1 MQVQDI
7 MQRKVAIADP
17 NMTIRDVARKMRADN
32 IGALPVGENDRLVG
46 MVTDRDIVMRAVADN
61 RTPGNT
67 VVRDVMSEGVSY
79 CFEDDDAEAAAQ
91 IMARDQIRRL
101 PVLNRDKRLAGVI
114 ALADLGRSEGRV
126 AQDALQGISEATDKE
141 RRSGHGS

>member
-46 MVTDRDIVMRAVADN
+46 VVTDRDIVMRAVADN

-101 PVLNRDKRLAGVI
+101 PVLNRDRRLVAVI
-114 ALADLGRSEGRV
+114 ALADLGRSEGRA
-126 AQDALQGISEATDKE
+126 AQDALQGISEPTDGE
-141 RRSGHGS
+141 RRSGRG